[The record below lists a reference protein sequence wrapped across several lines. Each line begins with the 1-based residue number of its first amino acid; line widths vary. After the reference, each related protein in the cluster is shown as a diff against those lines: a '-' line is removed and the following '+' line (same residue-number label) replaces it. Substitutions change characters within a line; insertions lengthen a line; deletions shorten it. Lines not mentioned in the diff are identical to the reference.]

1 MSRYAVACQ
10 RHGKPAIRYTK
21 CIQITRCKTGRMYS
35 HLRKTTY
42 SSLSAH
48 LPAAVLAVVLLATSG
63 CGFRSSHPVK
73 MRTST
78 ATLKEATRDDL
89 VQIVNTNAEKLKTLK
104 ATVDFDVSA
113 LQVKKDKVTD
123 YPQSPGLILVRKP
136 EMLRMRILVPVAHNI
151 AADMVSNGQNFSLI
165 IPSKSK
171 FFVGSNRQL
180 AKPSPQPLENIRP
193 QHISDAL
200 LLKPIDPEKEIAVL
214 ENTTEIVKD
223 PKSHKDVEQLA
234 YTLLIID
241 RDAKGNYLSRKIVFS
256 RTDLLPHEQHIY
268 DRQGQLMTHALYENY
283 SDNAGIMLP
292 AIVSIQRP
300 IEGYSITLSMV
311 KLDVNV
317 PLTDD
322 QFVLTQP
329 PGSQFINL
337 DTQSSAAAIHD
348 EETKKPRQ

>member
-1 MSRYAVACQ
+1 MCF
-10 RHGKPAIRYTK
+10 
-21 CIQITRCKTGRMYS
+21 
-35 HLRKTTY
+35 HLRKATFIF
-42 SSLSAH
+42 LFA
-48 LPAAVLAVVLLATSG
+48 LLLLNG

-73 MRTST
+73 IRTST
-78 ATLKEATRDDL
+78 ATLREATLEQL
-89 VQIVNTNAEKLKTLK
+89 VASINANAERLQTLK
-104 ATVDFDVSA
+104 ATVDIDSSVLEA
-113 LQVKKDKVTD
+113 KKDKVTD
-123 YPQSPGLILVRKP
+123 NPQFAGYILVRKP
-136 EMLRMRILVPVAHNI
+136 EMLRMKMLVPVVRNT
-151 AADMVSNGQNFSLI
+151 AADMVSNGQNFSLA
-165 IPSKSK
+165 IPPRSQ
-171 FFVGSNRQL
+171 FIVGSNRQPT
-180 AKPSPQPLENIRP
+180 KPSPQPIYNMRP

-200 LLKPIDPEKEIAVL
+200 LLKPIDPDKEIAVL

-234 YTLLIID
+234 YTVLIID

-329 PGSQFINL
+329 PGSQLINL
-337 DTQSSAAAIHD
+337 DTKSSAAAMQ
-348 EETKKPRQ
+348 EEENKKPRQ